1 MGDKASYKL
10 ERQNSGKS
18 PMKATSEKPSF
29 DKDEEFDQLLKDFKN
44 YQVGSSKKEGGKSA
58 DD

>member
-1 MGDKASYKL
+1 
-10 ERQNSGKS
+10 
-18 PMKATSEKPSF
+18 MKATSEKPSF

-44 YQVGSSKKEGGKSA
+44 YQVGSSKKEGAKSA